1 MPEVNQATGDNGQF
15 LDYIFK
21 LSDGASFDAVRL
33 LFGGWVN
40 VLFGGSSSGSPT
52 ILTNVLSYMNLIL
65 F

>member
-1 MPEVNQATGDNGQF
+1 MPEVNQMAGDDGKF

-40 VLFGGSSSGSPT
+40 VLLVGHQAVVQPYSPT
-52 ILTNVLSYMNLIL
+52 YYLI
-65 F
+65 